1 MEYQIELLPLAL
13 QLLAEVKDQ
22 REQESLRQR
31 IEKLKSDPE
40 KQGKPLVDKL
50 QGYRSVR
57 AVGQRY
63 RIVYKVDRDK
73 VIVVVVGVG
82 RRKEGDKSDI
92 YAVMERELEE

>member
-57 AVGQRY
+57 ADLSAISY
-63 RIVYKVDRDK
+63 C
-73 VIVVVVGVG
+73 
-82 RRKEGDKSDI
+82 
-92 YAVMERELEE
+92 L